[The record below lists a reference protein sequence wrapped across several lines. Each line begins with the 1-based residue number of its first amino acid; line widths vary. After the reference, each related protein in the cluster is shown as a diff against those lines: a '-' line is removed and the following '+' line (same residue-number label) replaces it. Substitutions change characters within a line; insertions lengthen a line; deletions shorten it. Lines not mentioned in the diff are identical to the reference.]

1 MPPKNDQIDN
11 TDIYKILNKIYKL
24 QDGQHGVEQEE
35 ISALNTQLGEM
46 NILLAKLITS
56 TSTNINIAEGQKPI
70 PYSKSNIV
78 TTVQTTKPSNP
89 DSYTEII
96 NVYAENGSR
105 PVQHMTIINDGP
117 GNIYF
122 IAAYATIGIS
132 AQEII
137 LNVNDQ
143 RELFNVYEIRLRV
156 TLPLTSY
163 RLAEGIFRTGS
174 FAPQTRANVEVRPSI
189 QSNQILKD
197 FTMAFDN
204 ILTSETFQS
213 PITQTITVDF
223 ASSSVRPPLPRGQTA
238 VYVDSST
245 GFPMPAIIPVGF
257 QAELFGLFTN
267 FNTDF
272 TARGYLELTPGTD
285 IYIPTVIEPCSPRG
299 LHINNSPNLFFFS
312 STGLDP
318 HGAPSPG
325 RKFVVAITNDDP
337 FNSMIGSSDLI
348 IVYSRVS

>member
-1 MPPKNDQIDN
+1 MPPNNDQ
-11 TDIYKILNKIYKL
+11 TDISKILSKIYKL
-24 QDGQHGVEQEE
+24 QSNQDNAHQEE
-35 ISALNTQLGEM
+35 YALLKENLDQMNVLLG
-46 NILLAKLITS
+46 KLTS
-56 TSTNINIAEGQKPI
+56 SMSTNINIAEGQKTI
-70 PYSKSNIV
+70 PYSKSNIIN
-78 TTVQTTKPSNP
+78 TVQSTKPSNP

-105 PVQHMTIINDGP
+105 PVQHMTIVNDGP

-122 IAAYATIGIS
+122 VTAHAKIDIS
-132 AQEII
+132 TQEV
-137 LNVNDQ
+137 LLSVNDQ
-143 RELFNVYEIRLRV
+143 RELFNVYEVRLRV

-163 RLAEGIFRTGS
+163 RLVEGVFRTGS
-174 FAPQTRANVEVRPSI
+174 FAPQTKANVEVRPSI
-189 QSNQILKD
+189 QSNQLLKD

-204 ILTSETFQS
+204 TLTTATFDS
-213 PITQTITVDF
+213 PITQDITVDF
-223 ASSSVRPPLPRGQTA
+223 TQSSVRPPLPRGQTA
-238 VYVDSST
+238 VYVDSVNNS
-245 GFPMPAIIPVGF
+245 PMPATIPAGF

-312 STGLDP
+312 SAGMDP
-318 HGAPSPG
+318 DGAPSPG

-348 IVYSRVS
+348 IVYSRIT